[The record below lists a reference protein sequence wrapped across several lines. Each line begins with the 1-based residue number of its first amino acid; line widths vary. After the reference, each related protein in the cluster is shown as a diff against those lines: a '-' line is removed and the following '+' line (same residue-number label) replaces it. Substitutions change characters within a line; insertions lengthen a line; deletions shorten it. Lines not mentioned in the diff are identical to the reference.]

1 MRKLRC
7 LNCGWE
13 YGIYIQNYGIETLTN
28 EPYAIR
34 SKMYE
39 HVLENHLLSQE
50 NKPEDV
56 IEFKYVDAGETRK
69 CKICD
74 GIFRAKEMDQI
85 AMSFSS
91 NEDVVLAYICNG
103 CKDRLTRNGEMR
115 V

>member
-13 YGIYIQNYGIETLTN
+13 YDVEKLVN

-34 SKMYE
+34 SKMYD
-39 HVLENHLLSQE
+39 HVLEHHLIAQQNE
-50 NKPEDV
+50 IEDA
-56 IEFKYVDAGETRK
+56 IEFQYVDAGETRK
-69 CKICD
+69 CKICE

-91 NEDVVLAYICNG
+91 TEDVVLAYICNE
-103 CKDRLTRNGEMR
+103 CKDKLTSNGVMGA
-115 V
+115 